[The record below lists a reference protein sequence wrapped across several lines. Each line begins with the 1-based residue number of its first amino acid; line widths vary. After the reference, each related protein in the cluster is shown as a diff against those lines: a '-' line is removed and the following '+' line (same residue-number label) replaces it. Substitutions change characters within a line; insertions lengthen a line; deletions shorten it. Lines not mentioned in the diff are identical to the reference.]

1 MLAYLLADQPSLVR
15 SMVVRPRTANWRA
28 GKLFSLFCLYVK
40 RLRSITCGRFQHCE
54 MGRSCTVAKQ
64 MPCRAD
70 WALLLQLC
78 SFAPVRERPREAEES
93 VRSSSLPPFLSLLLF
108 PWRGFSG
115 PRPSLPFFPFFFS
128 FCPFLS
134 SYFLQNVLKS
144 KISVNLYS
152 FVWKRAN
159 ALPSASRP
167 VAKFLSFPSFS
178 RKSLEIF

>member
-1 MLAYLLADQPSLVR
+1 MAKWGEAARLQNKCLVVPTGLCFCSCAVSLQFGKGLGKR
-15 SMVVRPRTANWRA
+15 KSLFVVR
-28 GKLFSLFCLYVK
+28 V
-40 RLRSITCGRFQHCE
+40 
-54 MGRSCTVAKQ
+54 
-64 MPCRAD
+64 
-70 WALLLQLC
+70 
-78 SFAPVRERPREAEES
+78 
-93 VRSSSLPPFLSLLLF
+93 
-108 PWRGFSG
+108 
-115 PRPSLPFFPFFFS
+115 SLPFSLCCFFLGVGSLAHVLLYLSFLSFFS

>member
-1 MLAYLLADQPSLVR
+1 MIV
-15 SMVVRPRTANWRA
+15 
-28 GKLFSLFCLYVK
+28 LYVRRK
-40 RLRSITCGRFQHCE
+40 IARLL
-54 MGRSCTVAKQ
+54 
-64 MPCRAD
+64 RA
-70 WALLLQLC
+70 L
-78 SFAPVRERPREAEES
+78 
-93 VRSSSLPPFLSLLLF
+93 SLLSLLLF

-178 RKSLEIF
+178 RKSLEIFWLFRVGFCGPLPLPSAALLRVWLWTWGRAHPWGLALGMFVFRAYCYPFSAFSCSFRKCSGYSIVLEG

>member
-1 MLAYLLADQPSLVR
+1 MFFADAS
-15 SMVVRPRTANWRA
+15 
-28 GKLFSLFCLYVK
+28 KLFSFFFSEKNDEDTILADFLK
-40 RLRSITCGRFQHCE
+40 RLATAWDG
-54 MGRSCTVAKQ
+54 CTAAQ
-64 MPCRAD
+64 QLSCRAD